1 MSKTHM
7 PINNTPVN
15 NTSVNSTP
23 VNSTAR
29 NDAAPHNEGLV
40 RSKHRYFLTWRWHFY
55 AGLFVVPFMLMLSLT
70 GLVMLF
76 DDEIEFSRYQSV
88 LEVVPQASTV
98 AVSVQM
104 DNVLLAYPD
113 AKITQ
118 FVPAPSPD
126 LANRFSI
133 TLGSGKTIFVT
144 VNPYSGD
151 IIGTID
157 RSDSW
162 YQLANDIHGTL
173 LLGDWGDYLIEIAA
187 SLGVILLVTGVY
199 LWIPRD
205 KASKAGFLKIRTTNG
220 PRTLIRDLHA
230 NIGGLLSFVLL
241 FFFISGL
248 AWASVWGGQF
258 VQAWSSFPAEKWDD
272 VPLSTQN
279 HAAMNHGSEEE
290 LPWNLE
296 QTLMPESHDHA
307 AMLAAMSVAM
317 PDAESMPDDRV
328 TDDRATD
335 DSNIN
340 SPVKWGVDEV
350 LVQAKSLGFSQFKL
364 NFPRTDTGVY
374 TLAANTMSGD
384 ITDPRLDRTTHID
397 QYSGKVLADVTWHEY
412 NPMAKFMAAG
422 IALHQGDVSVLNKIV
437 NVMFC
442 LAFIFIAISGAV
454 MWWIRRPAGKKVLG
468 APPRFEHE
476 GVWKVGLMTILAL
489 SVMLPLAG
497 GTIALVLLIDWLVIK
512 RVSKIKM
519 AFN

>member
-1 MSKTHM
+1 MSKIIQSGNH
-7 PINNTPVN
+7 V
-15 NTSVNSTP
+15 SSDREEL
-23 VNSTAR
+23 A
-29 NDAAPHNEGLV
+29 G
-40 RSKHRYFLTWRWHFY
+40 SKYHYFLTWRWHFY
-55 AGLFVVPFMLMLSLT
+55 AGLFVIPFMLMLSLT

-88 LEVVPQASTV
+88 LEVVPQTSTV

-113 AKITQ
+113 ASMTQ

-126 LANRFSI
+126 LANRFST
-133 TLGSGKTIFVT
+133 TLDSGKTIFVT
-144 VNPYSGD
+144 VNQYSGE
-151 IIGTID
+151 IIGSID

-187 SLGVILLVTGVY
+187 SLGVILLVTGIY
-199 LWIPRD
+199 LWLPRD
-205 KASKAGFLKIRTTNG
+205 KGSKAGFLKIRTTNG
-220 PRTLIRDLHA
+220 ARILLRDLHA

-248 AWASVWGGQF
+248 AWAGVWGGQF
-258 VQAWSSFPAEKWDD
+258 VQAWSSFPAEKWDN

-279 HAAMNHGSEEE
+279 HASMNHGSEEE
-290 LPWNLE
+290 MPWNLE

-307 AMLAAMSVAM
+307 AMLAATGNAVSHDNMQHGAMSSDTVPADSMSADRGVAKVGI
-317 PDAESMPDDRV
+317 D
-328 TDDRATD
+328 
-335 DSNIN
+335 NI
-340 SPVKWGVDEV
+340 
-350 LVQAKSLGFSQFKL
+350 LAQAKALGFTQFKL
-364 NFPRTDTGVY
+364 NLPRSETGVY

-397 QYSGKVLADVTWHEY
+397 QYSGRVLADVTWNEY

-437 NVMFC
+437 NVLFC
-442 LAFIFIAISGAV
+442 LAFIFIAISGGV
-454 MWWIRRPAGKKVLG
+454 MWWIRRPVGKKVLG
-468 APPRFEHE
+468 APPRFEHD
-476 GVWKVGLMTILAL
+476 GVWKVGLMTILVL
-489 SVMLPLAG
+489 SLMLPLAG
-497 GTIALVLLIDWLVIK
+497 GTIALVLFIDWLVFS
-512 RVSKIKM
+512 RVNKLKL

>member
-1 MSKTHM
+1 MSK
-7 PINNTPVN
+7 INQPVN
-15 NTSVNSTP
+15 NATPNSEEL
-23 VNSTAR
+23 A
-29 NDAAPHNEGLV
+29 
-40 RSKHRYFLTWRWHFY
+40 RSKSRYFLTWRWHFY
-55 AGLFVVPFMLMLSLT
+55 AGLFVIPFMLMLSLT

-88 LEVVPQASTV
+88 LEVVPQTSNV

-104 DNVLLAYPD
+104 DNVLLAYPN
-113 AKITQ
+113 ANMTQ

-133 TLGSGKTIFVT
+133 TLDSGKTIFVT
-144 VNPYSGD
+144 VNQYSGE
-151 IIGTID
+151 IIGSID

-205 KASKAGFLKIRTTNG
+205 KASKAGFLKIRTKNG
-220 PRTLIRDLHA
+220 PRILMRDLHA

-248 AWASVWGGQF
+248 AWASIWGGKF
-258 VQAWSSFPAEKWDD
+258 VQAWSSFPAEKWDN

-279 HAAMNHGSEEE
+279 HASMNHGSEEE
-290 LPWNLE
+290 VPWNLE

-307 AMLAAMSVAM
+307 AMLAAGATQ
-317 PDAESMPDDRV
+317 PDAKMV
-328 TDDRATD
+328 N
-335 DSNIN
+335 DSNAHTVN
-340 SPVKWGVDEV
+340 KVGVDQILE
-350 LVQAKSLGFSQFKL
+350 QANILGFTQFKL
-364 NFPRTDTGVY
+364 NFPRTETGVY

-384 ITDPRLDRTTHID
+384 ITDPRLDRTAHID
-397 QYSGKVLADVTWHEY
+397 QYSGRVLADVTWNEY

-437 NVMFC
+437 NVLFC
-442 LAFIFIAISGAV
+442 FAFIFIAISGGV
-454 MWWIRRPAGKKVLG
+454 MWWIRRPTGKKVLG
-468 APPRFEHE
+468 APPKFERD
-476 GVWKVGLMTILAL
+476 GVWKVGLMTIFIL
-489 SVMLPLAG
+489 SLMLPLAG

-512 RVSKIKM
+512 RVRKMKI
-519 AFN
+519 ALN

>member
-1 MSKTHM
+1 
-7 PINNTPVN
+7 
-15 NTSVNSTP
+15 
-23 VNSTAR
+23 
-29 NDAAPHNEGLV
+29 
-40 RSKHRYFLTWRWHFY
+40 
-55 AGLFVVPFMLMLSLT
+55 
-70 GLVMLF
+70 MLF

-88 LEVVPQASTV
+88 LEVVPQTSTV
-98 AVSVQM
+98 AVSTQI

-113 AKITQ
+113 ATMTQ

-133 TLGSGKTIFVT
+133 TLDTGKTIFVT
-144 VNPYSGD
+144 VNQYSGD
-151 IIGTID
+151 IIGSID

-205 KASKAGFLKIRTTNG
+205 KASKAGFLHIRTTNG
-220 PRTLIRDLHA
+220 TRILMRDLHA

-248 AWASVWGGQF
+248 AWASVWGGKF
-258 VQAWSSFPAEKWDD
+258 VQAWSSFPAEKWDN
-272 VPLSTQN
+272 VPLSSQN
-279 HAAMNHGSEEE
+279 HASMNHGSEEE
-290 LPWNLE
+290 MPWNLE
-296 QTLMPESHDHA
+296 QTLVPKSHDHA
-307 AMLAAMSVAM
+307 AMLAAMS
-317 PDAESMPDDRV
+317 AENMNMASQWRVDD
-328 TDDRATD
+328 
-335 DSNIN
+335 
-340 SPVKWGVDEV
+340 V
-350 LVQAKSLGFSQFKL
+350 LAQAKTLGFTQFKL
-364 NFPRTDTGVY
+364 NFPGADTGVY

-397 QYSGKVLADVTWHEY
+397 QYSGEVLADVTWNEY

-437 NVMFC
+437 NVLFC
-442 LAFIFIAISGAV
+442 LAFVFIAISGGV
-454 MWWIRRPAGKKVLG
+454 MWWIRRPKGKKVLG

-476 GVWKVGLMTILAL
+476 GVWKVGLITILAL

-497 GTIALVLLIDWLVIK
+497 GTIALVLLIDWLVIN
-512 RVSKIKM
+512 RVSKMKV